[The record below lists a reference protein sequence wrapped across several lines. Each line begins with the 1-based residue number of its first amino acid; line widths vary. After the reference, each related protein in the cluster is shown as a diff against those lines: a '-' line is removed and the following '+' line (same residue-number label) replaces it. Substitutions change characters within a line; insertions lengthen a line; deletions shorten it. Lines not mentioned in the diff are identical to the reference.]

1 MITQART
8 KKIRTR
14 KMSFSKPLDWEPEYV
29 EPERRIET

>member
-14 KMSFSKPLDWEPEYV
+14 KMSFSKPLDWVLYYSL
-29 EPERRIET
+29 I